1 MSFSDPRLRAI
12 AERCVRAAP
21 SPPPSWEYL
30 YSRPADAAALDGELL
45 LGGEQ
50 VGLSTLVTRIALAD
64 NGRQVD
70 LGVYHAGFA
79 GLPGGAAVEIAFV
92 ALDRLLGEDGVE
104 RWLGRLEVLTEL
116 PEEALP
122 LYAVAELEEREA
134 ASPPWVELK
143 GKRSDGAPAVIRAR
157 RPMRWIDHPLFEEH
171 LRLVLA
177 YAPDNKGGQPVAA
190 EQARL
195 DALCND
201 LEEQLGDGGVVVA
214 LVTAAGRCELHAYF
228 DGQDDDASAAV
239 RRLSARRHRKNVHVD
254 HDPGWHAVRA
264 FS

>member
-1 MSFSDPRLRAI
+1 M
-12 AERCVRAAP
+12 
-21 SPPPSWEYL
+21 
-30 YSRPADAAALDGELL
+30 
-45 LGGEQ
+45 
-50 VGLSTLVTRIALAD
+50 
-64 NGRQVD
+64 
-70 LGVYHAGFA
+70 
-79 GLPGGAAVEIAFV
+79 

-157 RPMRWIDHPLFEEH
+157 RRMRWIDHPLFEEH

-195 DALCND
+195 DALV
-201 LEEQLGDGGVVVA
+201 QRPRG
-214 LVTAAGRCELHAYF
+214 AAR
-228 DGQDDDASAAV
+228 
-239 RRLSARRHRKNVHVD
+239 
-254 HDPGWHAVRA
+254 
-264 FS
+264 